1 MKQSINLLRDDLK
14 PINQRMTL
22 NLTVVIALL
31 LLLGMLAGLFYV
43 GNIQQHSQQQL
54 AEMETQLAQL
64 QQRQEQ
70 LQQQLQARSPSKAL
84 VAQRQALEE
93 AIVARQQLNE
103 QLAQLQPTD
112 SGSPDQLMQELY
124 QVDIEGLWLTD
135 FSMTPAGVSLVGKT
149 IRANLLPRWMKRFQA
164 MPLLSQSRFAV
175 VDLDRNEQGQQTFAL
190 TNKANADATSDSA
203 GDNP

>member
-70 LQQQLQARSPSKAL
+70 LQQQVASSLSRAR
-84 VAQRQALEE
+84 R
-93 AIVARQQLNE
+93 
-103 QLAQLQPTD
+103 
-112 SGSPDQLMQELY
+112 
-124 QVDIEGLWLTD
+124 
-135 FSMTPAGVSLVGKT
+135 
-149 IRANLLPRWMKRFQA
+149 
-164 MPLLSQSRFAV
+164 
-175 VDLDRNEQGQQTFAL
+175 
-190 TNKANADATSDSA
+190 
-203 GDNP
+203 